1 MVRINLL
8 PWREERRKQR
18 QKEFQLIIAGAVAA
32 ALLLVGLIWGWFN
45 GQIEGQ
51 HARNAFL
58 EEEIKKVEAQI
69 KDIEGLKQQREALL
83 NRKQVIEE
91 LQANRYQMVHL
102 FDAIMRTVPEGLIL
116 TALKQEGET
125 LTLEGR
131 AQSNARV
138 ATYMRNLENA
148 GWMKNPDVTVIE
160 ASQGGTAAATGGAT
174 PATGGAAMLPYM
186 FTMRVTLAN
195 PEEPRDP
202 NAPPTPDPVVTQAP
216 VESLPV
222 VAPVAPVDPAQA
234 PANPAPA
241 AETAQ
246 PATEAAP
253 PAANPQQ
260 VENGGQK

>member
-18 QKEFQLIIAGAVAA
+18 QKEFQLIIAGAVGA

-45 GQIEGQ
+45 GQIDGQ
-51 HARNAFL
+51 RDRNAFL
-58 EEEIKKVEAQI
+58 EGEIKQVEAQI

-102 FDAIMRTVPEGLIL
+102 FDAIMRTVPEGLML
-116 TALKQEGET
+116 TALKQEGDT
-125 LTLEGR
+125 LTLQGR

-160 ASQGGTAAATGGAT
+160 ASQGGGNAPAPAAATGGA
-174 PATGGAAMLPYM
+174 GMLPYM

-216 VESLPV
+216 VEALPV
-222 VAPVAPVDPAQA
+222 VAPVAPAAPVQPVQNPQA
-234 PANPAPA
+234 EA
-241 AETAQ
+241 AQ
-246 PATEAAP
+246 PATETAAP
-253 PAANPQQ
+253 PAAAAQQ
-260 VENGGQK
+260 VENGGQQ